1 MDRNGAE
8 PDNINNQGANLKDL
22 IVRPITSEEEN
33 DWNGLMAKH
42 QYLGFRCLSGRS
54 LKYVA
59 LLNGRWV
66 ALIGWGAAALKCS
79 PRDRWINW
87 SQERKYKRLQYIT
100 NNQRFLILPGVS
112 IKNLASSILYQ

>member
-8 PDNINNQGANLKDL
+8 PDNIINRGANLKDL
-22 IVRPITSEEEN
+22 IVRPITPGEEN
-33 DWNGLMAKH
+33 DWNTLMTKH
-42 QYLGFRCLSGRS
+42 HYLGFRCLSGRS

-59 LLNGRWV
+59 LLDGRWM

-87 SQERKYKRLQYIT
+87 SEERKYERLQYIT

-112 IKNLASSILYQ
+112 IKN